1 MGVKKFKIFTPLYKI
16 LIYAPRKRIKGGKR
30 IEGKMDITFYSLV
43 LAHIRNKATFL
54 EKKYDIVSPK
64 GKEKREGKR
73 LIKGEKEK

>member
-1 MGVKKFKIFTPLYKI
+1 
-16 LIYAPRKRIKGGKR
+16 
-30 IEGKMDITFYSLV
+30 MDITFYSLV